1 VIASSLTTAMTRSSG
16 TTRSSEVGAVGRD
29 ADAPP
34 GAGRAADG
42 ACGALAPDGAVAGR
56 VAEGAGG
63 APGSDSCADAV
74 EINRAASGTASTQ
87 GQCNEVGKAFMAN
100 LRNR

>member
-1 VIASSLTTAMTRSSG
+1 MTRSSG
-16 TTRSSEVGAVGRD
+16 TIRSSEVGVAGRD

-34 GAGRAADG
+34 GADRAADG
-42 ACGALAPDGAVAGR
+42 VCGALAPDGVVPGR

-74 EINRAASGTASTQ
+74 PINRTASGIASTAAQ
-87 GQCNEVGKAFMAN
+87 RNEVGTAFMAN